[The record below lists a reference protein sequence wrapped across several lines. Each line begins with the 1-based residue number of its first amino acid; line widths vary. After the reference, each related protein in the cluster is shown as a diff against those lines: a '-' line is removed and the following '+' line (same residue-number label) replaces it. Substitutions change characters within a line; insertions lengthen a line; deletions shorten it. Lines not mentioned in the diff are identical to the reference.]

1 MKIFDFITEIKKV
14 VHESVPG
21 DFRTE
26 VAVYNEG
33 ENFSFNVSV
42 EYTDP
47 GCIITSMHS
56 SVAYIDIELSSDLSY
71 RVVSNSVYP
80 DFNEERKAYNI
91 SEFPD
96 ILREKLSR
104 DRAQILFKS
113 IIGK

>member
-21 DFRTE
+21 DFSTE
-26 VAVYNEG
+26 VNVYNEG
-33 ENFSFNVSV
+33 ETFSFNIVV

-56 SVAYIDIELSSDLSY
+56 SIAYVDVELGSDLSY
-71 RVVSNSVYP
+71 QVVSNSVYP
-80 DFNEERKAYNI
+80 DYKEELKVYNI

-96 ILREKLSR
+96 ILRKKLER